1 MTAEP
6 VGDYEIAPH
15 ARFEME
21 RRGLGEKVLRRV
33 LATPAQR
40 LEIRPGRHVLQSR
53 ISMGE
58 PAKEY
63 LIRVIVDVDRRPNV
77 VVTAYRTSKIEKY
90 WSAES

>member
-6 VGDYEIAPH
+6 VGDYEITPH

-21 RRGLGEKVLRRV
+21 RRGLREEVVRRV

-40 LEIRPGRHVLQSR
+40 LEIRPGRPVPQSR

-58 PAKEY
+58 PAKNTGS
-63 LIRVIVDVDRRPNV
+63 RRSLAV
-77 VVTAYRTSKIEKY
+77 FLSLSRKTAKCE
-90 WSAES
+90 